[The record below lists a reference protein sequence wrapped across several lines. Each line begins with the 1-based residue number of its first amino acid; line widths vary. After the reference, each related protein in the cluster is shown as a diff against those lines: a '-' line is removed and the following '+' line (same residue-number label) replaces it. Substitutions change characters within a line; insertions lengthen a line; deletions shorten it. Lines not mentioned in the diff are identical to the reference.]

1 MRTKT
6 CEHWRP
12 LPVRGS
18 TTTVSI
24 AFHGGGRARCQ
35 DAILLACKGG
45 GVAACHR
52 TAGQADW
59 TSWKMLWTTQSVQP
73 VEPDPDRRCE
83 LVVVVAPNAEA
94 VHDHI
99 DGIVEAGEA
108 LDTVT
113 TFHRAEE
120 LEDAL
125 VMLDAGLVGQGPVYA
140 FSDSI
145 SFLETGLREL
155 GLLS

>member
-1 MRTKT
+1 LASRS
-6 CEHWRP
+6 ELP
-12 LPVRGS
+12 LS
-18 TTTVSI
+18 
-24 AFHGGGRARCQ
+24 AADLAAKAAAEGRCP
-35 DAILLACKGG
+35 AI
-45 GVAACHR
+45 
-52 TAGQADW
+52 
-59 TSWKMLWTTQSVQP
+59 
-73 VEPDPDRRCE
+73 
-83 LVVVVAPNAEA
+83 VVVAPNAEA